1 MAIVGAAVVGPGV
14 DTGTDVA
21 GREVPEVPEGAGDS
35 PPPPSDVHA
44 VVTDV
49 AMAAVASNAAAVP
62 DKRIPDRPA
71 HLSVA
76 VAAWLSRRR

>member
-1 MAIVGAAVVGPGV
+1 MHVRRRRRAVPGALGHLGNLPAGHVGPGV

-21 GREVPEVPEGAGDS
+21 GRDVPEVPEGAGDS

-49 AMAAVASNAAAVP
+49 AMAAVASNAAA
-62 DKRIPDRPA
+62 
-71 HLSVA
+71 
-76 VAAWLSRRR
+76 